1 MAISRDP
8 SIIITTTSTG
18 RSLEEEEE
26 VVVVVA
32 APASSGCPRDSAE
45 KSQDVGSHIQLG
57 DKTRLIYFIIML
69 IC

>member
-26 VVVVVA
+26 EVVVG

>member
-26 VVVVVA
+26 VVVVA